1 MCWTSQLDVQMIYM
15 LSRTGDSRHD
25 ILYIQAVVVERLVH
39 LSRYWSCRSAFT
51 SLYKR
56 GQSLTSNDMTFND
69 TTPKHTLVACSVQT
83 ATGCHGGG
91 ADTTKHRMLVT

>member
-1 MCWTSQLDVQMIYM
+1 MIYV

-51 SLYKR
+51 LLYKQTR
-56 GQSLTSNDMTFND
+56 TKFN
-69 TTPKHTLVACSVQT
+69 LQ
-83 ATGCHGGG
+83 
-91 ADTTKHRMLVT
+91 